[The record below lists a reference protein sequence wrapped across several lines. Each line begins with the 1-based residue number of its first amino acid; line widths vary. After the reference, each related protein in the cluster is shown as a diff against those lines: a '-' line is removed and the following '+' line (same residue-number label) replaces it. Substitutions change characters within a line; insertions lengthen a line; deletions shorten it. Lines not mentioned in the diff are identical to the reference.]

1 MKLNNL
7 IRVPNWEQGILHEIN
22 SDLRRKKSLFIGPMH
37 CGYHS
42 LNRREA
48 AGGGRLLPITFDAL
62 VTGMDPCAHRA
73 DHWVA
78 LSLCLSVCPSTF
90 LKPCEDLVNIV
101 DVVNVVKT

>member
-7 IRVPNWEQGILHEIN
+7 IRVPNSEQGILHAIN
-22 SDLRRKKSLFIGPMH
+22 SDLRRTKYFYRTHALRLPQLKP
-37 CGYHS
+37 
-42 LNRREA
+42 
-48 AGGGRLLPITFDAL
+48 AGGGGRGEASSQFPITFDAL

-101 DVVNVVKT
+101 NVVKT